1 MLPPEKCWEAPFK
14 IPPYAVH
21 ICLTLSP
28 EKDGNGL
35 EDFVFTFWASRF
47 QDGGL
52 RIQGVKIS
60 SLHDIRSLGSL

>member
-21 ICLTLSP
+21 ICLTLYR

-35 EDFVFTFWASRF
+35 EDFAFTFWVSRF
-47 QDGGL
+47 QDVGH

-60 SLHDIRSLGSL
+60 SLQDIKSLGSL